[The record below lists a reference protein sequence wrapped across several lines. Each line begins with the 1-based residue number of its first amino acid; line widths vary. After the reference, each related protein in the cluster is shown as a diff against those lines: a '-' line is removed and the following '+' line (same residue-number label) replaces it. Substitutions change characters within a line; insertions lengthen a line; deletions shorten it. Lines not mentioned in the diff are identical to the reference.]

1 MTEDNEK
8 RIFVQE
14 IIICRKPKS
23 KDIYKCSCFN
33 NPFSGY
39 LVCRA
44 HPDYREGITRDEAV
58 ERMAKAMCIA
68 TGFDVCSEC
77 KKRKDVNCLT
87 RLRRNGHIMRAKAAL
102 DALINSQDN
111 DHVDDQKRITDGD

>member
-1 MTEDNEK
+1 MTPKNEK

-44 HPDYREGITRDEAV
+44 HPDYKEGITRAEAV
-58 ERMAKAMCIA
+58 ERIAKALLLKMFKGIV
-68 TGFDVCSEC
+68 DWEKLDDKEKVRW
-77 KKRKDVNCLT
+77 RKS
-87 RLRRNGHIMRAKAAL
+87 AEAAL
-102 DALINSQDN
+102 DALLGGDN
-111 DHVDDQKRITDGD
+111 V

>member
-44 HPDYREGITRDEAV
+44 HPDYREGITRAEALGRISKAIAKDEWNILSSENDTFEAFFKRHKV
-58 ERMAKAMCIA
+58 AFDNTAK
-68 TGFDVCSEC
+68 V
-77 KKRKDVNCLT
+77 
-87 RLRRNGHIMRAKAAL
+87 AL
-102 DALINSQDN
+102 DAILG
-111 DHVDDQKRITDGD
+111 H